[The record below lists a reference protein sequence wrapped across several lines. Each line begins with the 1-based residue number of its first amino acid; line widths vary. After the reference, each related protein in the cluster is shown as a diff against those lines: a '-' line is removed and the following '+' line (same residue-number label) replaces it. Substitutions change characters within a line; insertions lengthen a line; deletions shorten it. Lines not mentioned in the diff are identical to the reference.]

1 MKHINWD
8 IDWGAVFVVLVCIVL
23 LCLAIGAVYG
33 LIWLWGWVFVQIV
46 KAIVLGII
54 AIIHAFR

>member
-23 LCLAIGAVYG
+23 LCLAT
-33 LIWLWGWVFVQIV
+33 
-46 KAIVLGII
+46 
-54 AIIHAFR
+54 FRWTSKRDG